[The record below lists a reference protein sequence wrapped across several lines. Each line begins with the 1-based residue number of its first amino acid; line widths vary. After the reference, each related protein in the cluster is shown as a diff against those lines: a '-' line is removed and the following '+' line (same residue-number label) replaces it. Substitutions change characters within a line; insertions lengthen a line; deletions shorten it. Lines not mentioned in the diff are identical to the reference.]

1 MLNFREWFV
10 INEGREE
17 KLLALELTG
26 DPSIITSLSEVI
38 PKNDKNTD
46 KLLLLAAYYYSKNK
60 NIQQVKTDMTA
71 YIGYLNR
78 DKMKLINV
86 DLVSKKPPSPWDD
99 YIYWTQIIHGN
110 QGEDADKEKSK
121 FKPSDIDFQNEKPI
135 MTSTDGKI
143 KVYESNNPQQC
154 IILGRGQSFCISQPG
169 NRMWQSYRDTQTS
182 TFYFVYDDTRDDRL
196 GIVVVDVTKNGILL
210 TDKVNKTGTTLD
222 PYTGELTNDSKPYM
236 RYLRE
241 KGIDVSKIVNIPKS
255 AEEKEEHEKLG
266 EAKEDLNWFK
276 SLSPDYK
283 SKYIGRGHKL
293 TDEQFDYLWENKFNS
308 LLTQYVKTGLLLSDH
323 QIDKI
328 ATDSDLKKNYIHNR
342 SIAYQHSG
350 NLSDK
355 EYYLFTNFIIENISH
370 PLSKKIVENN
380 FLIQNNEDYVKEII
394 EKTKNKNEMIKL
406 ITANIKFIN
415 ESIIELLQKYT
426 KDKIEE
432 VIVKNNENGF
442 LIVSNYYGGKT
453 RERWGKI
460 RDYSGQIPK
469 ELIKKH
475 EEDIEENIKN
485 SLELLNKSTNPE
497 RITSGSLAAHVI
509 GLLMQSTNPIQYKNL
524 IPNDIIKNIDHY
536 EIERLVR
543 FARKPIEALEV
554 IGKEI
559 VNDKIR
565 IEIFKDLQNFDNEK
579 KLEGAKILLM
589 FTDFLDDR
597 QINFIKKCIEKSTI
611 SENNKEEIYNLI
623 EKYKAS

>member
-1 MLNFREWFV
+1 MLNFREWLL
-10 INEGREE
+10 ISETKEE
-17 KLLALELTG
+17 KALASELAG
-26 DPSIITSLSEVI
+26 DALTDLSTVI
-38 PKNDKNTD
+38 PQNNKNTD
-46 KLLLLAAYYYSKNK
+46 KLLLLASYYYSKTK
-60 NIQQVKTDMTA
+60 DKEQVKTDMKD

-86 DLVSKKPPSPWDD
+86 ELASKKPNPPWDD
-99 YIYWTQIIHGN
+99 YIYWTQIIHGH
-110 QGEDADKEKSK
+110 QGDDADKEKSK
-121 FKPSDIDFQNEKPI
+121 FKPSEDDFQGEVPFMI
-135 MTSTDGKI
+135 SPDGKI
-143 KVYESNNPQQC
+143 KVFEANSPQQC

-169 NRMWQSYRDTQTS
+169 NKMWQSYRDTQTS
-182 TFYFVYDDTRDDRL
+182 TFYFVYDNTRNDRL
-196 GIVVVDVTKNGILL
+196 GIVVIDQTQYKTVL
-210 TDKVNKTGTTLD
+210 TDQVNKTGETLD
-222 PYTGELTNDSKPYM
+222 PYTGQLTNDSEPYM
-236 RYLRE
+236 KYLKE
-241 KGIDVSKIVNIPKS
+241 KGIDTSKLVNIPKS
-255 AEEKEEHEKLG
+255 AEEQKEHEELG
-266 EAKEDLNWFK
+266 QSRKELDWFE
-276 SLSPDYK
+276 SLSFDYK
-283 SKYIGRGHKL
+283 SKYIGRGHQL
-293 TDEQFDYLWENKFNS
+293 TNEQFDYLWKYKFNS

-328 ATDSDLKKNYIHNR
+328 VTDSDLKKNYIHNR

-432 VIVKNNENGF
+432 VIVKNNKFGF
-442 LIVSNYYGGKT
+442 LVFSNYY
-453 RERWGKI
+453 RERIMERLDKI
-460 RDYSGQIPK
+460 RNYYGQIPK

-485 SLELLNKSTNPE
+485 LLELLNKSTNPE
-497 RITSGSLAAHVI
+497 RITSGQLAFHVV

-524 IPNDIIKNIDHY
+524 IPDDIIKNIDHY
-536 EIERLVR
+536 GIERLVK
-543 FARKPIEALEV
+543 FAKKPIEALEV

-565 IEIFKDLQNFDNEK
+565 IEIFQDLQNFDNEK

-623 EKYKAS
+623 EKYKTS